1 MGGPGSGRPAGCHS
15 STRGRTNSE
24 TTIAAMR
31 VGMLAAHMIKRDRP
45 NACQRCG
52 LPPKPG
58 EPLEWYG
65 EADEHG
71 ERHRLWL
78 CSSCL
83 AGPMIPLDLADFS
96 RSGSSNLGESQEHE
110 IGTGHCHGPDGD
122 RALSKGRGRPRK
134 ERAKIYEGR
143 VAEAVADDARRA
155 ARVAAPNS
163 TPGTDGGTP

>member
-45 NACQRCG
+45 DACQRCG

-83 AGPMIPLDLADFS
+83 AGPMIPLDLADFA
-96 RSGSSNLGESQEHE
+96 RSGVSNLGAAAEHH
-110 IGTGHCHGPDGD
+110 GMQSDHGHGPTGD
-122 RALSKGRGRPRK
+122 QAISTPATRAAA
-134 ERAKIYEGR
+134 ERR
-143 VAEAVADDARRA
+143 RARRA
-155 ARVAAPNS
+155 E
-163 TPGTDGGTP
+163 